1 MTSNATSARARRGRK
16 PKDPQVIL
24 DALEELLAERDLHE
38 LNIEDILGRAG
49 VARATFYLHFD
60 TKYAAAAALFDQV
73 VDELTGSMAA
83 FVERPEGTPVTDAMR
98 QGVDASTAVWFRH
111 RVIFGTVIQ
120 NAHIVPEFGQTLAR
134 IKREYTNAV
143 AIEIERERDAGLA
156 PPGPD
161 ALPLCAAL
169 VECTLHLLYA
179 SGRGETKHLR
189 GRKRIGDIIMTLWS
203 STFYCPRAPDV

>member
-1 MTSNATSARARRGRK
+1 MTTAAEPARRGRK

-24 DALEELLAERDLHE
+24 DALEELLGERPLHE

-73 VDELTGSMAA
+73 LDELTGSMAA
-83 FVERPEGTPVTDAMR
+83 FVQRPDDIPVMVAMR
-98 QGVDASTAVWFRH
+98 QGIDASTAVWLRH
-111 RVIFGTVIQ
+111 RVIFGTVIE
-120 NAHIVPEFGQTLAR
+120 NAHIVEEFGQTLAR
-134 IKREYTNAV
+134 IKREYTKAI
-143 AIEIERERDAGLA
+143 AIEIERERSAGLA

-179 SGRGETKHLR
+179 SGRGETRLLR

-203 STFYCPRAPDV
+203 STFYSGQAGAV